1 MSTQDNHTHDAL
13 ADDPQLRSADG
24 EGAVDETALSLSELN
39 QFLGKDF
46 KDVES
51 AKKGLKDTFSYV
63 GKKKEDIE
71 KEVRASL
78 TGAAQAGSSP
88 DLASEVN
95 SLKERVFYSENPQYK
110 GYEGIIRKMGSNPAE
125 VVDSEEFKTVFEN
138 GKVAGEVAQKNSVVH
153 SNSRLSQNTTYTQ
166 EAVTTANATRSTG
179 ATADVLAKAILGEL
193 EG

>member
-1 MSTQDNHTHDAL
+1 MSNQDNHTHDAL
-13 ADDPQLRSADG
+13 AGAAHMTAADG
-24 EGAVDETALSLSELN
+24 GGAVDETALSLSELN

-46 KDVES
+46 KDIES

-71 KEVRASL
+71 REVRQSL
-78 TGAAQAGSSP
+78 GGGAPSNSSP

-110 GYEGIIRKMGSNPAE
+110 GYENLIRKMGSNPAE
-125 VVDSEEFKTVFEN
+125 VVGSDEFKTVFEN
-138 GKVAGEVAQKNSVVH
+138 GKIAGEVAQKNSVVH

-166 EAVTTANATRSTG
+166 EAVQVANATHST
-179 ATADVLAKAILGEL
+179 ASTADVLAKAIIGEL